1 MSTLSAVEYAVQYYQ
16 VKNATQLAIEN
27 VYHLPAQL
35 KIFIPGLPS

>member
-35 KIFIPGLPS
+35 EDIYPWPA